1 MEIIY
6 FFFFFFP
13 PTEAQS
19 DWIHSVKVFLFSN
32 SELSGYSGKGYS
44 KMKAIPGKTG
54 KLSENYLLLIVYNPQ
69 VIF

>member
-1 MEIIY
+1 M
-6 FFFFFFP
+6 
-13 PTEAQS
+13 
-19 DWIHSVKVFLFSN
+19 KVFLFSN